1 MSLEFLSDEW
11 FAKVKEIRDGAGN
24 VEAPAAL
31 ADLVINITVNAD
43 GGDKELALVG
53 GMIEEGHHADAPTTM
68 ILPADL
74 AKRIF
79 IEGDQSAGMQGFMS
93 GQIRIEGDMSK
104 LMALQTAQ
112 PSADQVALM
121 KQIQEIGRAHV

>member
-1 MSLEFLSDEW
+1 MSQEFLSEGW
-11 FAKVKEIRDGAGN
+11 FAKVKELRDAAGN

-31 ADLVINITVNAD
+31 ADLVINLTVTDAP
-43 GGDKELALVG
+43 GGDKAMALVG
-53 GMIEEGHHADAPTTM
+53 GMLEEGHHDDAGTTM
-68 ILPADL
+68 IVPADL

-93 GQIRIEGDMSK
+93 GQIRVEGDMSK

-112 PSADQVALM
+112 PTEAQKALM
-121 KQIQEIGRAHV
+121 QQIAAETA

>member
-1 MSLEFLSDEW
+1 MSCEFLSDEW
-11 FAKVKEIRDGAGN
+11 FAKVEELRAAAGDI
-24 VEAPAAL
+24 EAPAAL
-31 ADLVINITVNAD
+31 ADLVINITIGTD
-43 GGDKELALVG
+43 GGEKQMALVG
-53 GMIEEGHHADAPTTM
+53 GMLEQGHHADAPTTM

-93 GQIRIEGDMSK
+93 GQIRVEGDMSK

-112 PSADQVALM
+112 PTGAQVELM
-121 KQIQEIGRAHV
+121 KKIQEITA

>member
-1 MSLEFLSDEW
+1 MSSEFLSDEW
-11 FAKVKEIRDGAGN
+11 FAKVQELRAQAGDI
-24 VEAPAAL
+24 EAPAAL
-31 ADLVINITVNAD
+31 ADLVINITVNTGD
-43 GGDKELALVG
+43 GEKQMALVG
-53 GMIEEGHHADAPTTM
+53 GMIEQGHRDGAPTTL

-112 PSADQVALM
+112 PTAAQKDLM
-121 KQIQEIGRAHV
+121 KQINEITA

>member
-1 MSLEFLSDEW
+1 MSCEFLSDEW
-11 FAKVKEIRDGAGN
+11 FAKVDELRAAAGDI
-24 VEAPAAL
+24 EAPAAL
-31 ADLVINITVNAD
+31 ADLVINITIGTDN
-43 GGDKELALVG
+43 GEKQMALVG
-53 GMIEEGHHADAPTTM
+53 GMLEQGHQADAPTTM

-93 GQIRIEGDMSK
+93 GQIRVEGDMSK

-112 PSADQVALM
+112 PTGAQVELM
-121 KQIQEIGRAHV
+121 KKIQEVTA

>member
-1 MSLEFLSDEW
+1 MSVEFLSDEW
-11 FAKVKEIRDGAGN
+11 FAKVKEIRDAAGD
-24 VEAPAAL
+24 VSAPAAL
-31 ADLVINITVNAD
+31 ADLVINITVNGD
-43 GGDKELALVG
+43 GGEKALSLVG
-53 GMIEEGHHADAPTTM
+53 GMIEEGHRDEAPTTL

-104 LMALQTAQ
+104 LMALQSVQ
-112 PSADQVALM
+112 PTDDQKQLM
-121 KQIQEIGRAHV
+121 KQIQDITA

>member
-1 MSLEFLSDEW
+1 MSLEFLSGEW
-11 FAKVKEIRDGAGN
+11 FAKVKELRDAAGN
-24 VEAPAAL
+24 IEAPAAL
-31 ADLVINITVNAD
+31 ADLVINITVSGDD
-43 GGDKELALVG
+43 GEKQLALVA
-53 GMIEEGHHADAPTTM
+53 GMIEEGHHGDAETTM

-104 LMALQTAQ
+104 LMVLQTAQ

-121 KQIQEIGRAHV
+121 KQIQELTA

>member
-1 MSLEFLSDEW
+1 MSQEFLSDGW
-11 FAKVKEIRDGAGN
+11 FAMVKKLREEAGN

-31 ADLVINITVNAD
+31 ADLVINVTIT
-43 GGDKELALVG
+43 GGSVDKAMSLVG
-53 GMIEEGHHADAPTTM
+53 GMLEEGHHPNAPTTM

-79 IEGDQSAGMQGFMS
+79 IQGDQSAGMQGFMT

-112 PSADQVALM
+112 PTAAQVELM
-121 KQIQEIGRAHV
+121 KKIAGETA

>member
-1 MSLEFLSDEW
+1 MSQQFLSEGW
-11 FAKVKEIRDGAGN
+11 FAKVKELRDAAGN
-24 VEAPAAL
+24 IEAPAAL
-31 ADLVINITVNAD
+31 ADLIINVTVTGVD
-43 GGDKELALVG
+43 GGDKAMSLVA
-53 GMIEEGHHADAPTTM
+53 GMLEEGHADGAPTTM

-79 IEGDQSAGMQGFMS
+79 IEGDQSAGMQGFMT

-112 PSADQVALM
+112 PTAAQVELM
-121 KQIQEIGRAHV
+121 KKIAAETA

>member
-11 FAKVKEIRDGAGN
+11 FAKVKEIRDGAGD
-24 VEAPAAL
+24 VETPAAL
-31 ADLVINITVNAD
+31 ADLVINITVSGDN
-43 GGDKELALVG
+43 GDKEMALVG

-68 ILPADL
+68 NLPADL

-121 KQIQEIGRAHV
+121 KQIQEVTA